1 MLYEVI
7 TTFSLAGGLVQLF
20 SEGQWLLAILIGGFS
35 VVLPLAKL
43 VLLFRFVGM
52 RWSGRGRLH
61 RYLGWMHRYGRWSML
76 DVFVVAVLVATV
88 KLGVI
93 AAVQIHAG
101 LYLFAGAVLTTMAV
115 TGCVITSYS
124 IHYTKLYDQPL
135 MSTSAAPALYSS
147 NHSPA
152 ESNTAKGFCMI
163 SLMMISGATDRQSFA
178 PPGVPKSPA
187 P

>member
-1 MLYEVI
+1 MPQSRSIAQRFPRQVI
-7 TTFSLAGGLVQLF
+7 AARGVLLVALALLLAGAFAPMVTLEKLLFIRNTFSLAGGLVQLF
-20 SEGQWLLAILIGGFS
+20 SEGQWLLAVLLGGFS

-88 KLGVI
+88 KLGVL
-93 AAVQIHAG
+93 ADVQIHAG

-115 TGCVITSYS
+115 TGWVVR
-124 IHYTKLYDQPL
+124 L
-135 MSTSAAPALYSS
+135 
-147 NHSPA
+147 A
-152 ESNTAKGFCMI
+152 ERLEQETE
-163 SLMMISGATDRQSFA
+163 
-178 PPGVPKSPA
+178 
-187 P
+187 